1 MNNLKNKVNLI
12 GRLGAKPEMR
22 KVGEK
27 GYALTRFSL
36 AINESYKDKVSG
48 EWKNNTVW
56 HVVTAWGKTAEKM
69 CDSLDKGTEIALE
82 GKLVQKEYELKD
94 GTKRSSVEVEVNDFM
109 MIQRTKTIN

>member
-27 GYALTRFSL
+27 GYSLTRFSL
-36 AINESYKDKVSG
+36 AVSEGIKDKTTG

-56 HVVTAWGKTAEKM
+56 HAMTAWGKIAERI
-69 CDSLDKGTEIALE
+69 CETLDKGVEIALE
-82 GKLVQKEYELKD
+82 GKLVQKEYQAKD
-94 GTKRSSVEVEVNDFM
+94 GTTRNAVEIEINDFM
-109 MIQRTKTIN
+109 MIQRKTVN